1 MAVFVD
7 RSQSKVKQT
16 HCHPGLLS
24 IFDIQLIIALVDD
37 PRVCSADVLRN
48 FCCIM
53 IWTNLGMRRSCLKFF
68 MVSNFVSVFFLF
80 SLQTPSESSPEKEQ
94 CSRNPR

>member
-16 HCHPGLLS
+16 HCNPGLLS
-24 IFDIQLIIALVDD
+24 IFDSQLKIAFVDD

-48 FCCIM
+48 F
-53 IWTNLGMRRSCLKFF
+53 
-68 MVSNFVSVFFLF
+68 
-80 SLQTPSESSPEKEQ
+80 
-94 CSRNPR
+94 

>member
-7 RSQSKVKQT
+7 RSQSKVEQT
-16 HCHPGLLS
+16 HCNPGLLS
-24 IFDIQLIIALVDD
+24 ILDSQMKIALEDD

-48 FCCIM
+48 FLVHYDM
-53 IWTNLGMRRSCLKFF
+53 DELENETLLFEVF
-68 MVSNFVSVFFLF
+68 MVSNFVSIFFLF

-94 CSRNPR
+94 CSRNP

>member
-16 HCHPGLLS
+16 HCNPELLS
-24 IFDIQLIIALVDD
+24 IFDSQLKIALVDD

-48 FCCIM
+48 FYCIM
-53 IWTNLGMRRSCLKFF
+53 IWTNLRMRRFCLKF
-68 MVSNFVSVFFLF
+68 SWFLI
-80 SLQTPSESSPEKEQ
+80 L
-94 CSRNPR
+94 